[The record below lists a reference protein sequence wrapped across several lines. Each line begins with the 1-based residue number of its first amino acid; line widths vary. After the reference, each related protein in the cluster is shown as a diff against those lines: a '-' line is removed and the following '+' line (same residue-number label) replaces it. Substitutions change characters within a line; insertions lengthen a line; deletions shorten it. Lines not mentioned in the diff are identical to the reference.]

1 MQTAPDERVREAG
14 QSVRQAGTATVLVVE
29 EGGVVRGLL
38 MRILSL
44 EGYRVL
50 GAASGSEAI
59 AAAREGSIDLL
70 VTGLDAADMSGAD
83 LAERLVADRPELAV
97 LYLSG
102 VGDRVEPRPGPS
114 RPGVGLLARPI
125 TAEVLT
131 RRVRELL
138 ERSG

>member
-1 MQTAPDERVREAG
+1 MQTAPGERVGEAG
-14 QSVRQAGTATVLVVE
+14 EGVRQAGAPTVLVVE
-29 EGGVVRGLL
+29 EEGVVRGLL

-50 GAASGSEAI
+50 GAASGSEAV
-59 AAAREGSIDLL
+59 AAAREGAIDLL
-70 VTGLDAADMSGAD
+70 VTGPGAADMTGAD
-83 LAERLVADRPELAV
+83 LAERLVAARPELAV

-102 VGDRVEPRPGPS
+102 VGDRVEPRPGPT
-114 RPGVGLLARPI
+114 RPRVGLLARPI

-138 ERSG
+138 EGAD

>member
-14 QSVRQAGTATVLVVE
+14 EGVREAGAATILVVE
-29 EGGVVRGLL
+29 EEGVVRGLL

-50 GAASGSEAI
+50 GAASGTEAV

-102 VGDRVEPRPGPS
+102 VGVPVEPRPGPP
-114 RPGVGLLARPI
+114 RPRVGSLARPI

-138 ERSG
+138 GRSS

>member
-1 MQTAPDERVREAG
+1 MAPDERVREAG
-14 QSVRQAGTATVLVVE
+14 EGARGAPAATILVVE
-29 EGGVVRGLL
+29 EEGVVRGLL

-50 GAASGSEAI
+50 GAASGSEAV
-59 AAAREGSIDLL
+59 AAAREGRIDLL
-70 VTGLDAADMSGAD
+70 VTGLDVSDMSGAD

-97 LYLSG
+97 LFLSG
-102 VGDRVEPRPGPS
+102 VGARMEPRPGPP

-131 RRVRELL
+131 GRVRDLL
-138 ERSG
+138 ERSA